1 MTELIPLK
9 KINMIKFSIK
19 IKENA
24 NQDTCN
30 VEIIKPKKLEDATQN
45 EKNVTAVVI
54 NEIEKSLKNLK

>member
-30 VEIIKPKKLEDATQN
+30 VEIIRPKKLEDATQN

>member
-1 MTELIPLK
+1 
-9 KINMIKFSIK
+9 MIKFSIK
-19 IKENA
+19 IKEN
-24 NQDTCN
+24 NNHDTCN